1 MTENKKME
9 LIAEVLEVEVDGLT
23 PETKLGD
30 LDEWDSIALISFIA
44 MMDDEFDKIIKGSVV
59 KEQKTVADLMAM
71 MEE

>member
-9 LIAEVLEVEVDGLT
+9 LIAEVLEVEVEGLT